1 MVRDRKPSSKRI
13 KRRSSWKDTI
23 RGLASGGDTDLEAG
37 SSQHKGSAKTLLLR
51 STPTIADEG
60 VLADIESDDDFN
72 QRKEEDRPIQAR
84 IIYKYLA
91 ANGDVPR
98 SHSALVKQQHEL
110 SIAVEE
116 ANTKATKAVSRRKS
130 PKPGN
135 EDATEAI
142 GTRLTMTSRTGYFQ
156 DRIISPS
163 MVCQ

>member
-1 MVRDRKPSSKRI
+1 MVRDRKPGSKRI
-13 KRRSSWKDTI
+13 KRRSSWKDTL
-23 RGLASGGDTDLEAG
+23 RGLASGGDTDVESG
-37 SSQHKGSAKTLLLR
+37 SSQRKGSTKTSTWR

-60 VLADIESDDDFN
+60 ALADAESDDD

-84 IIYKYLA
+84 IIYKYQA

-110 SIAVEE
+110 SIAVAE
-116 ANTKATKAVSRRKS
+116 ANTKATKAVSRKRS
-130 PKPGN
+130 PEPGN
-135 EDATEAI
+135 ADATEAI

-163 MVCQ
+163 MVCWWT